1 MNDEPDIDAPVVDEI
16 VPDNPTDDWTP
27 VGYIQPDYDDPGSF
41 GEREDG
47 AV

>member
-1 MNDEPDIDAPVVDEI
+1 MDEVDIDSIVINDQI

-41 GEREDG
+41 DEREDG
-47 AV
+47 AA